1 MVRQRPLL
9 ALILFSALFASGLAL
24 GAGLDEQRAVFL
36 QAEKALERG
45 STQDFKRLR
54 AKIRDYPLY
63 PYLEYQALTKRLSHA
78 GNRDVKGFLA
88 AYPATPLAPRLRAN
102 WLNQLAKQQRWRDYL
117 DFYVPST
124 NISRRCHHLQ
134 ALMATGRS
142 AEALPL
148 VEDIWL
154 YGKSRPPACDPVFE
168 AWTAAGYR
176 TTEMNWR
183 RIEKAMEAGQW
194 RLAEYLGRDLS
205 NADRVWLKRWIRLY
219 RKPER
224 ADQVERFSTAHP
236 YREAMLSHAVRR
248 MVRWEPL
255 EALDLW
261 HTIKPRY
268 PFSQSQ
274 IRRTEHRLVRGLART
289 PGDASYR
296 FIRSVQLGDEDLAV
310 HEARTTAALMRED
323 WPQVL
328 RWIEAMPEKER
339 EQLRWRYWLAR
350 ALDASGDRVAAHALY
365 RDIANERDYYGFLSA
380 DRVGVDYHLA
390 HAETPASHQSIQRIA
405 RLDAVRRADELF
417 KLERWTDARR
427 EWQSATRDMTPEQL
441 QAAAKLAE
449 QRGWHDRAIFTLA
462 RTGYWDDLELR
473 FPLEHEELV
482 TENARLHGI
491 DIAWVFAVMR
501 QESAFMSNA
510 RSHAGAMGLMQLM
523 PSTARQ
529 VAKNVLKTPPPRR
542 QDLFEPDTNIALGS
556 AYLKQMKGRLG
567 DSAVLAT
574 AAYNAGPHRVTRWL
588 PEETLPADIWIE
600 LVPFKETR
608 GYLKRVLAYTVI
620 YEKRMGRQPKRLEQR
635 LHPVPPTVGMIGK
648 LRNDDAAATAG

>member
-1 MVRQRPLL
+1 MRQRPLF
-9 ALILFSALFASGLAL
+9 ALILFSALFANGLAL
-24 GAGLDEQRAVFL
+24 AAGLDEQRAVFL

-45 STQDFKRLR
+45 STQDFERLR

-63 PYLEYQALTKRLSHA
+63 PYLEYQALTKRLSDA
-78 GNRDVKGFLA
+78 SNRDVKGFLA
-88 AYPATPLAPRLRAN
+88 TYPSTPLAPRLRAN

-142 AEALPL
+142 EEALPL

-205 NADRVWLKRWIRLY
+205 NTDRVWLKRWIRLY

-268 PFSQSQ
+268 PFSQAQ

-380 DRVGVDYHLA
+380 DRVGVDYHLT
-390 HAETPASHQSIQRIA
+390 HAETPASQQSIQRIA

-523 PSTARQ
+523 PATARQ

-648 LRNDDAAATAG
+648 LRNDDATATAG